1 MGVAEISPT
10 ELKSLVDSGNKLVLL
25 DVRQPDEYE
34 LVRIG
39 GSVLIPLMELEER
52 LEEVRGLC
60 EQGVDFVC
68 YCRSGGRSGKAVEI
82 LESAGIKGFRNLKG
96 GINTYAKEADKTLT
110 PY

>member
-1 MGVAEISPT
+1 MCAAEISPT
-10 ELKSLVDSGNKLVLL
+10 ELKNLVDSGIKLILL
-25 DVRQPDEYE
+25 DVRQPQEHE
-34 LVRIG
+34 LVRID

-52 LEEVRGLC
+52 LDEVRELC
-60 EQGVDFVC
+60 EQGVDLIC
-68 YCRSGGRSGKAVEI
+68 YSRSGGRSGKAVEI